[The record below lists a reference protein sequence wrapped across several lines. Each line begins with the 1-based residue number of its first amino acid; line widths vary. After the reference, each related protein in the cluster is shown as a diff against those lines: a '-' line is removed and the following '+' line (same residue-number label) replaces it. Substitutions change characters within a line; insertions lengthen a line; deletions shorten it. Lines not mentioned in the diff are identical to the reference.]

1 MTSLMWFRRDLRRA
15 DNPALLRAS
24 EMGGVVPVFVIDPR
38 LAGPSGA
45 PRLAFL
51 LRCLQALDASLGGGL
66 VLRTGDPTEAVV
78 QLAEESGASAVVA
91 AADFGP
97 YGRDRDAGVAARLA
111 TRGVAFELVESPYAV
126 PPGSITKT
134 DGTPYRV
141 FTPFFRVWRE
151 HARHEPAPEPA
162 RLELVRGLASDPL
175 PREPDVVAK
184 LPPAGERGALE
195 RLAAFIAGGIDG
207 YAADRDRPDHDRTS
221 RLSAHLKLGCVHPRQ
236 VLKLLGHAPGH
247 EALRRQLAWR
257 DFYADVVFHNSD
269 STKYAL
275 QAAPGRIHVDRGED
289 ADRRFEAWA
298 AGRTGYPIVDA
309 GMRQLLGEA
318 WMHNRVRMIVA
329 SFLVKDLH
337 LDWRRGA
344 RLFMQRLVDGDLAS
358 NAHGWQ
364 WVAGTGTDAAP
375 YHRIFNPVRQGK
387 QFDPDGDYV
396 RRWVPELAGIE
407 GPGVHEPWTRPG
419 AAPGY
424 SEPIVEHGEERR
436 EALARYARARTS
448 LRSEYDASEG
458 VGVTSAA
465 RG

>member
-1 MTSLMWFRRDLRRA
+1 MTSLMWFRRDLRLA
-15 DNPALLRAS
+15 DNPALLMAS
-24 EMGGVVPVFVIDPR
+24 KMDWVVPVFVIDPR
-38 LAGPSGA
+38 LVGPSGA

-51 LRCLQALDASLGGGL
+51 FRCLRALDESLGGGL
-66 VLRTGDPTEAVV
+66 VLRTGDPTEAIAR
-78 QLAEESGASAVVA
+78 LAEESDASAVVA
-91 AADFGP
+91 TEDFGP
-97 YGRDRDAGVAARLA
+97 YGRDRDAKVAARLA
-111 TRGVAFELVESPYAV
+111 ARGVAFELVASPYAV

-134 DGTPYRV
+134 DGTPYRM

-151 HARHEPAPEPA
+151 HTRAEAASEPA
-162 RLELVRGLASDPL
+162 RLKLVRGIASDPL
-175 PREPDVVAK
+175 PREPDVSAK
-184 LPPAGERGALE
+184 LPAAGERGGLE

-207 YAADRDRPDHDRTS
+207 YADDRDRPDRDQTS

-236 VLKLLGHAPGH
+236 VLNVLGHVSEH
-247 EALRRQLAWR
+247 EELRRQLAWR
-257 DFYADVVFHNSD
+257 DFYADIVFHKPD
-269 STKYAL
+269 STRYAL
-275 QAAPGRIHVDRGED
+275 QAAPGRIHVDRGEG

-387 QFDPDGDYV
+387 RVDPHGDYV
-396 RRWVPELAGIE
+396 RRWVPELASIE
-407 GPGVHEPWTRPG
+407 GPDVHEPWNRRR

-424 SEPIVEHGEERR
+424 VEPIVEHDKERR
-436 EALARYARARTS
+436 EALARYAVARAGSPTPRAPR
-448 LRSEYDASEG
+448 RSHLG
-458 VGVTSAA
+458 
-465 RG
+465 